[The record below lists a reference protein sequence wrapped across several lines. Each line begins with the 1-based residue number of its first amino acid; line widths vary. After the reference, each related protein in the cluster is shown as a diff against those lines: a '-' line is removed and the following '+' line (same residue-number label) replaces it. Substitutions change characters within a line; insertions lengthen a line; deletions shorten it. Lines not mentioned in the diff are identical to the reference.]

1 MTIRIKVNN
10 SWHLEIGDPTAE
22 GWSSVAVYMI
32 TAALCVRAAWHSRA
46 APVNESESTARWW
59 LFAVALFFLGV
70 NKQLDLQTL
79 LIELGRRLALR
90 EGCYKE
96 WRLMRALLT
105 VIVWLTTICGS
116 VLLFSKH
123 RRFFGEN
130 PPAAIG
136 LAIIIL
142 FVLIRAST
150 INHADQLFGK
160 IWDEEWGWVLE
171 ITGSASITASAV
183 LEERC
188 CYKKSF

>member
-1 MTIRIKVNN
+1 M
-10 SWHLEIGDPTAE
+10 
-22 GWSSVAVYMI
+22 
-32 TAALCVRAAWHSRA
+32 
-46 APVNESESTARWW
+46 
-59 LFAVALFFLGV
+59 
-70 NKQLDLQTL
+70 Q
-79 LIELGRRLALR
+79 
-90 EGCYKE
+90 
-96 WRLMRALLT
+96 ALLT

-116 VLLFSKH
+116 VLLFRKH
-123 RRFFGEN
+123 RRFFGQN
-130 PPAAIG
+130 PLAAIG